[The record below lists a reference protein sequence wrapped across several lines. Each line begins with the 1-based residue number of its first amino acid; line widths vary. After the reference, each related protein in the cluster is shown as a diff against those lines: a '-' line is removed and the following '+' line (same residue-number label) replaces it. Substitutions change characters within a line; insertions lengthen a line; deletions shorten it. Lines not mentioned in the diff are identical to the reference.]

1 MRFIVMAAFLLIVAS
16 PALAGQSEKF
26 LSMEEAKKLC
36 IENNLVIKAK
46 KAEIAKADAEI
57 ISAKIIP
64 NPSMRYAVESL
75 RNDLRET
82 EETYSFSQ
90 NIDISGKRRLGID
103 AAKKSREAR
112 LYFLEQ
118 EIAGVIL
125 QLKHTYYKILFLR
138 ENEQLLTTLLA
149 MFEEVKNK
157 TEERF
162 KVGDVSEAELMKVSS
177 EKQNIRRNLEVLRME
192 MRAEKK
198 KLSLLLNLKENDLE
212 LIEEFVYKPLMP
224 DLNAAPESILG
235 QRSDIRGQGMLVET
249 ATASLSFARREA
261 LPTFDIEAG
270 YKRRTGGFEGF
281 VFGVTIPLPIFDRN
295 QGGIEHAK
303 GNLEKERIT
312 LELMK
317 KNALYEVAMLQEKI
331 DSLSHILSD
340 TSEQLGT
347 IRQLTKIARIA
358 YEEGEIVLLELLE
371 AVRSE
376 KALSMQYNVNLY
388 DYWAAI
394 FELEKAVG
402 KRFVDFNFNRGGI
415 R

>member
-16 PALAGQSEKF
+16 PALAGQPEKF
-26 LSMEEAKKLC
+26 LGMEEAKKLF

-64 NPSMRYAVESL
+64 NPSMSYAVESL
-75 RNDLRET
+75 KNDVRET
-82 EETYSFSQ
+82 EETYSVSQ
-90 NIDISGKRRLGID
+90 NIDISGKRSIGID

-138 ENEQLLTTLLA
+138 ENEQLLTSLLA

-177 EKQNIRRNLEVLRME
+177 EKQNIRRNLEALRME

-224 DLNAAPESILG
+224 DLKAAPETVLG

-249 ATASLSFARREA
+249 ATASLLFARRET

-270 YKRRTGGFEGF
+270 YKRRTGGFKGF

-331 DSLSHILSD
+331 DSLSHMLSD
-340 TSEQLGT
+340 TSQQLNT
-347 IRQLTKIARIA
+347 VRQLTKIARIA
-358 YEEGEIVLLELLE
+358 YEEGEISLLELLE

-376 KALSMQYNVNLY
+376 KALSMQYNANLY

-402 KRFVDFNFNRGGI
+402 KRFVNLGGI